1 MPIRSLRSIRDKWK
15 SSGSVN
21 TKPRS
26 ERTSKVRPQTLRL
39 IVQEAKK
46 NPRVTSSDLQA
57 TLQVAVIDIATKT
70 IRLYLK
76 KFELTAKATK
86 KNHT

>member
-26 ERTSKVRPQTLRL
+26 ERTSRVRPQTLRL
-39 IVQEAKK
+39 IVREAKK

-70 IRLYLK
+70 IRRYLK
-76 KFELTAKATK
+76 KVELTAKATK